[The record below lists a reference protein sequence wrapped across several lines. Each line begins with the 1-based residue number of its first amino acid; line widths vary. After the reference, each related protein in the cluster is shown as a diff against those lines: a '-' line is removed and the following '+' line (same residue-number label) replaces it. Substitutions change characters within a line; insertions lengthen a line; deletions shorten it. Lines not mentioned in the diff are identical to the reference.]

1 MTKRNEIAPHI
12 VLKQQT
18 GTSTVVRKGS
28 VKTVLRSVTLG
39 VITAGAQGHVLSGS
53 FTKGVVPGAQLI
65 GFVEGDL
72 NLAMVGPKGLP
83 LVDPKRGFAR
93 IGWLYNLGNGM
104 VKVSVD
110 KNANL
115 VPNRYGDVEF
125 KLVGSKKATEQ
136 AAQQDGAEQVA
147 EQAGEQVAEQAGEQV
162 SEETRT
168 EQEQTEAEAVV
179 AAAAENG
186 NAARPRRRGRKN
198 AGETAAARAEAVS
211 TEDTSQ
217 G

>member
-1 MTKRNEIAPHI
+1 MTKRNEIAAHI

-125 KLVGSKKATEQ
+125 KLVGSKKAAEQ

-147 EQAGEQVAEQAGEQV
+147 EQAAEQAGEQV
-162 SEETRT
+162 AEEAPAETVSA
-168 EQEQTEAEAVV
+168 EAEV
-179 AAAAENG
+179 AQPNQ
-186 NAARPRRRGRKN
+186 ARQGRRGRK
-198 AGETAAARAEAVS
+198 GARAQAPAQEAAS
-211 TEDTSQ
+211 ES
-217 G
+217 

>member
-1 MTKRNEIAPHI
+1 MTKRNEIAAHI

-39 VITAGAQGHVLSGS
+39 VITAGSQGHVLSGS
-53 FTKGVVPGAQLI
+53 FTKGVKPGAQLI

-125 KLVGSKKATEQ
+125 KLVGSKKAAEQ

-147 EQAGEQVAEQAGEQV
+147 EQAAEQAGEQV
-162 SEETRT
+162 AEEAPAETVSA
-168 EQEQTEAEAVV
+168 EAEV
-179 AAAAENG
+179 AQPNQ
-186 NAARPRRRGRKN
+186 ARQGRRGRK
-198 AGETAAARAEAVS
+198 GARAQAPAQEAAS
-211 TEDTSQ
+211 ES
-217 G
+217 